1 MNYKVTRIGLLNFWY
16 FDDEEFNF
24 FDGKL
29 LLRGGNGSGKS
40 VTMQSFIP
48 LILDGNKMP
57 TRLDPFGTKEK
68 KIEDY
73 LLGPSDGD
81 QKDDAIGYLYMEAYN
96 EEKDKYI
103 TIGMGLYARKGRPT
117 DFWGFAIKDGKRI
130 GIDFQLY
137 KNYGAKILMTKKELR
152 ANIGTE
158 NVFVETTKEYK
169 SLVNDLLFGFNDLDS
184 YDEFINVLLQLR
196 SSKLSKEYN
205 PTKLMSILSSVLQP
219 LTDDDI
225 RPLSDAIEDT
235 NKTREKI
242 DTLNSNLKDLSN
254 LSKTYQNY
262 NEINL
267 YNKAKSV
274 FDCQKRVE
282 NMEKEI
288 DDKNKNIINI
298 NARLQEIDIKI
309 SSLEQELIEI
319 TTKLSNVDNKDL
331 KDYTEKLNE
340 LKIEISKTESTINN
354 IKQKLEKG
362 IERERKYKN
371 DINVMDDK
379 IYCKER
385 DITEIKEDIISLN
398 EDVKIPDISV
408 SINNEEINFDYL
420 EDRVV
425 KYKNKLNQIKI
436 KLEEKENLELS
447 LSRLEEEN
455 EVAKQELEQ
464 KEIEKKNNIKKL
476 EEEIDNFKDRINE
489 IDKQNKVVTLDVSC
503 KQKIFDLI
511 NDYSV
516 ENYIKAKEEYQKEIK
531 YYETNTITERSNI
544 ENKLENEN
552 KELRVLNE
560 ELEILKKTEELEFV
574 GEELTKQAEEILNE
588 KNIPFTTLYKVIEF
602 KDNIAEEEKNKLEEL
617 LISMN
622 ILNAKLVPQ
631 KFFKDIKNIKSVF
644 LKKGILKKNNI
655 LSYFDVIDNDV
666 ISKEE
671 IIDILSSIS
680 VDETD
685 KFYINSDKYELDF
698 LVGYPSKKYQS
709 KYIGITKR
717 KEEHERQI
725 LAKEKEIQEK
735 EKIINNYQNILNSI
749 NDKLDDIYELALM
762 FPSNKLLDEINLNI
776 TKIVTS
782 IDLIFERSKKISE
795 EANKINN
802 DIRIKIEEINK
813 IKENISI
820 PLNLVSYK
828 NALVLVD
835 ELSKNIITLKND
847 IETKNTYIEQKISS
861 ELSLES
867 VREDIE
873 YQNEEL
879 SEKTKILGELS
890 SKKKA
895 IDEILSNPLYQQ
907 QIEELKRLT
916 ERAKQIPEENN
927 KLREEKGKLENSLE
941 NLNKALMDENNCLMK
956 EKIKLELKQDIL
968 EKEYNLNYVYQD
980 EKININKILLDL
992 SSRENSDVTRAF
1004 ENYIMAFNNYKQNLL
1019 DYRLITKE
1027 IFTNS
1032 EELVKKYQEKG
1043 LEEKEIVEILNTMN
1057 RQDLETTYQGKRL
1070 NIYEL
1075 SECLKAAIEESENY
1089 INTQERHLF
1098 EDILLKTVGNKIRDR
1113 IESSKEWVKKINEI
1127 MRQTQIDSNLSFEL
1141 EWRSKTAFTEEE
1153 LDTKELV
1160 RLFKIDAGQLKSND
1174 SEKLINHFQSQI
1186 KKELEFGEKVNDS
1199 YSNVIFKVL
1208 DYRNWF
1214 EFKLFYKRKSGEKK
1228 ELTNKVFSILSGGE
1242 RAKSMYVP
1250 LFAAVY
1256 AKLLNAK
1263 ESSLRLIAL
1272 DEAFAGVDNVNIRE
1286 MFDILSQLNLD
1297 YILTSQSLWGDYDTV
1312 KELSICELIKDEI
1325 HKAVAVRHYR
1335 WNGHSKEILE
1345 KSGIYE

>member
-73 LLGPSDGD
+73 LLGPSDGE
-81 QKDDAIGYLYMEAYN
+81 QKDDALGYLYMETYN

-103 TIGMGLYARKGRPT
+103 TIGMGLHARKGRPT
-117 DFWGFAIKDGKRI
+117 DFWGFAIKDGRRI

-137 KNYGAKILMTKKELR
+137 KSYNTKVLMTKKELR
-152 ANIGTE
+152 ANIGVD
-158 NVFVETTKEYK
+158 NAFVETTKEYK
-169 SLVNDLLFGFNDLDS
+169 SLVNSLLFGFNDLDS

-225 RPLSDAIEDT
+225 RPLSEAIEDT
-235 NKTREKI
+235 NKTKEKI
-242 DTLNSNLKDLSN
+242 DTLNNNLKDLSN
-254 LSKTYQNY
+254 LSKAYQNY

-274 FDCQKRVE
+274 FDCQKIVE
-282 NMEKEI
+282 DTEKELANKNQNITRINIRLKEI
-288 DDKNKNIINI
+288 D
-298 NARLQEIDIKI
+298 EII

-319 TTKLSNVDNKDL
+319 TTKLSSIDNKDL
-331 KDYTEKLNE
+331 KSYTEKLNE
-340 LKIEISKTESTINN
+340 LKIEISKVESTIDN
-354 IKQKLEKG
+354 IKQKLEKS
-362 IERERKYKN
+362 IDREIKYKN
-371 DINVMDDK
+371 DINEIDDK
-379 IYCKER
+379 IYRKER
-385 DITEIKEDIISLN
+385 DIAGILEDITLLSEEIR
-398 EDVKIPDISV
+398 IPDISV
-408 SINNEEINFDYL
+408 GINNKEINFDYL
-420 EDRVV
+420 EDRVS
-425 KYKNKLNQIKI
+425 KYKIRLNQIKV
-436 KLEEKENLELS
+436 KLEEKENLEVS
-447 LSRLEEEN
+447 LSKLEEEN
-455 EVAKQELEQ
+455 EQIKKELEQ
-464 KEIEKKNNIKKL
+464 KELEKRNNLKKL
-476 EEEIDNFKDRINE
+476 AEEIDNFKDKIN
-489 IDKQNKVVTLDVSC
+489 ILDKQSKVVKLDDLR
-503 KQKIFDLI
+503 KRKIFDLI

-516 ENYIKAKEEYQKEIK
+516 ENYIEAKEEYQKEIK
-531 YYETNTITERSNI
+531 YHETKTITEKSNI
-544 ENKLENEN
+544 ESKIENEN
-552 KELRVLNE
+552 KELNTLNVELKVLKE
-560 ELEILKKTEELEFV
+560 QDDLEYVE
-574 GEELTKQAEEILNE
+574 EELTKQSEELLKE

-602 KDNIAEEEKNKLEEL
+602 KDQVLEEEKNKLEEL

-622 ILNAKLVPQ
+622 ILNAKLVPS
-631 KFFKDIKNIKSVF
+631 KFLKEIKDIKSIF
-644 LKKGILKKNNI
+644 LKKGTPKKNNI

-666 ISKEE
+666 ISNSE
-671 IIDILSSIS
+671 ISDILSSIS
-680 VDETD
+680 IDKTD
-685 KFYINSDKYELDF
+685 NCYINSDNYELDF
-698 LVGYPSKKYQS
+698 LIGYPSKKYQS

-725 LAKEKEIQEK
+725 NAKEKEIQEK
-735 EKIINNYQNILNSI
+735 EKIINNYQNILISVK
-749 NDKLDDIYELALM
+749 DKLDDIYKVSAM
-762 FPSNKLLDEINLNI
+762 FPSNKLLEEINISI
-776 TKIVTS
+776 TKIITS

-795 EANKINN
+795 EANRINN
-802 DIRIKIEEINK
+802 DIKIKIEEINK
-813 IKENISI
+813 IKENLNI
-820 PLNLVSYK
+820 PLNLSTYK
-828 NALVLVD
+828 NALLLIE
-835 ELSKNIITLKND
+835 ELSKNIITLKNN
-847 IETKNTYIEQKISS
+847 IETKNTYIEQKLSN
-861 ELSLES
+861 ELSLDS
-867 VREDIE
+867 VRDDIA

-879 SEKTKILGELS
+879 TEKNRILGELS

-895 IDEILSNPLYQQ
+895 LDEILSNPNYKK
-907 QIEELKRLT
+907 QIEELIKLT
-916 ERAKQIPEENN
+916 DRSKQIPGENN
-927 KLREEKGKLENSLE
+927 ILREEKGKLENTLE
-941 NLNKALMDENNCLMK
+941 NLNNSLIEESVSLVK
-956 EKIKLELKQDIL
+956 EKVKLELRLNIL

-980 EKININKILLDL
+980 ETLNVNKIMLDL
-992 SSRENSDVTRAF
+992 SNRENSDVTKAF
-1004 ENYIMAFNNYKQNLL
+1004 ENYIIAFNNYKQSLL

-1027 IFTNS
+1027 IFTNN
-1032 EELVKKYQEKG
+1032 EELIKQYQEKG
-1043 LEEKEIVEILNTMN
+1043 LPEEDIIEILNTMN
-1057 RQDLETTYQGKRL
+1057 RQDLETTYQGKKL

-1075 SECLKAAIEESENY
+1075 TECLKEAIAESENY
-1089 INTQERHLF
+1089 ISTQERHLF

-1141 EWRSKTAFTEEE
+1141 EWRSKVAFTEDE

-1160 RLFKIDAGQLKSND
+1160 RLFKIDAGQLNPKD
-1174 SEKLINHFQSQI
+1174 SEKLINHFRSQI

-1199 YSNVIFKVL
+1199 YSNIIFKVL

-1214 EFKLFYKRKSGEKK
+1214 EFKLYYKRKSGEEK
-1228 ELTNKVFSILSGGE
+1228 ELTNRVFSILSGGE

-1256 AKLLNAK
+1256 AKLMNAK

-1272 DEAFAGVDNVNIRE
+1272 DEAFAGVDNTNIRE

-1312 KELSICELIKDEI
+1312 KELSICELIKDEV
-1325 HKAVAVRHYR
+1325 HKVVAVRHYR